1 MLLTWYVVPVI
12 CTRLPGARVMLVL
25 CDASTWL
32 HRQEKKARWVNAECC
47 SIHSIWCINIYMYID
62 RKYWHIISSNKC
74 GWGIMIMMMMVNHDG
89 VLTLV
94 HFTDVL
100 PVYGHKTG
108 CKKMHLDGRNKQ
120 VVVRYNSVLG
130 SIMPARKGDG
140 TNELRHTMIPY
151 HLLPNR
157 HQEHI
162 HSIVCRLGKKEK
174 ERIKEKR
181 QE

>member
-1 MLLTWYVVPVI
+1 M
-12 CTRLPGARVMLVL
+12 
-25 CDASTWL
+25 
-32 HRQEKKARWVNAECC
+32 WVGYND
-47 SIHSIWCINIYMYID
+47 ND
-62 RKYWHIISSNKC
+62 DD
-74 GWGIMIMMMMVNHDG
+74 GDG

-181 QE
+181 QEGTEKRKKREKGTK